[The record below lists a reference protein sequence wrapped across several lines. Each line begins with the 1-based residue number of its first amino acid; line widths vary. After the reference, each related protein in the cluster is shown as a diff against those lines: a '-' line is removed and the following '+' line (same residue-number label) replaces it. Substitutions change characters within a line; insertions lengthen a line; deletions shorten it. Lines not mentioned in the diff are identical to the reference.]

1 MLRGEQI
8 MPQYT
13 IIREA
18 YMIKIMIDAGHAGSF
33 FNASPVV
40 PGYYE
45 SAQMWKLAQ
54 KIKTALE
61 AYGFEVGM
69 TRQNID
75 EDPELT
81 ERGRRS
87 KGYDLFISL
96 HSNAAASEKPDAPW
110 LIHFLPDGKTGIDEA
125 SSAVAHALGNVVSRV
140 MGVSEPFY
148 YTKGVDFD
156 RDSNGYIDDEYYG
169 VLFGA
174 KFVGVPGV
182 IIEHSFHT
190 NRKAAEWL
198 LDETNLDKLAE
209 AEAEA
214 LARYYGM
221 EDKPMTKAEK
231 AAFDALAEKV
241 KKLEKSISNVKPKYN
256 WTLACPTW
264 AHDTVHKLLEKGYLK
279 GDQNGQLGLSE
290 DMCRILVILDR
301 AGDFD
306 K

>member
-1 MLRGEQI
+1 

-45 SAQMWKLAQ
+45 SAQMWKLSQ
-54 KIKTALE
+54 KLKTALE
-61 AYGFEVGM
+61 AYGFEVGL
-69 TRQNID
+69 TRQTID

-81 ERGRRS
+81 ERGRRA

-110 LIHFLPDGKTGIDEA
+110 LIHFLPDGKTGIDEV
-125 SSAVAHALGNVVSRV
+125 SSEVAHALGDVVSRV
-140 MGVSEPFY
+140 MGVSDPFY
-148 YTKGVDFD
+148 YTKGVNFD
-156 RDSNGYIDDEYYG
+156 RDGNGYIDDEYYG

-174 KFVGVPGV
+174 KSVGVPGV

-198 LDETNLDKLAE
+198 LDETNLERLAE

-214 LARYYGM
+214 LARYYKV